1 MFVYIMCLEQQLA
14 QSKNYLLLTV
24 LLIIFLE
31 LKLVE
36 YGSTSN
42 FLIGGQRKGRFQFF
56 ETMPMVLRLL
66 SF

>member
-1 MFVYIMCLEQQLA
+1 MFAHIMCLEQQLA
-14 QSKNYLLLTV
+14 QRTDLAQSKIYLIWTV

-42 FLIGGQRKGRFQFF
+42 FLIVWESGEVQI
-56 ETMPMVLRLL
+56 PVL
-66 SF
+66 